1 MAHKYGAKKVIV
13 TEDGTMFEVEELKKH
28 NITDVVGIKFDSKME
43 ANYYKALKDQQRFG
57 MIKEIELQ
65 PVFIL
70 QEKPKIKYIAD
81 FKVTYPDGRVEI
93 IDVKGHMTTAFKIKL
108 RLFQST
114 HKDHKLVLVNQIGR
128 IWHKSVVCG
137 EVSA

>member
-1 MAHKYGAKKVIV
+1 MKHKYGAKKVIV
-13 TEDGTMFEVEELKKH
+13 TEDGTVFEVEELKKY

-43 ANYYKALKDQQRFG
+43 ANYYKVLQEWQRLG
-57 MIKEIELQ
+57 DIEEIELQ

-70 QEKPKIKYIAD
+70 QDKPKIKYIAD
-81 FKVTYPDGRVEI
+81 FKVTYWDGSVEI
-93 IDVKGHMTTAFKIKL
+93 IDVKGHMTTAFKLKL
-108 RLFQST
+108 RLFQAT

-137 EVSA
+137 EVKV